1 MTDLSIVVPTY
12 EAAGW
17 LAGAQRAVLAQDVGD
32 LEVVVVDDGSHDG
45 TADLCLAIAARDA
58 RVRVVPLESNQGVS
72 HARQVAV
79 EHARAPYVWFV
90 DADDLVAPEAAA
102 RMLAAAHRTGAD
114 VVMARSRFVYPD
126 STTRPVPCPPPGVRH
141 GTDVL
146 RTLLRGETSGHL
158 WNKLLRRDLMR
169 PEDFVRA
176 RAHSDLALAAA
187 ALGRA
192 RTGVAIDAHVYDYRL
207 REGSIITSRRSRAES
222 LRVVGE
228 AVARTAAAH
237 GIAAGDP
244 DYDYFRCRFITLSA
258 VKDLVDASPVPDADR
273 RRALRDEIGPRQ
285 LRALA
290 ARGDTRRLALALTAR
305 CSLPAHRVLLALA
318 AR

>member
-17 LAGAQRAVLAQDVGD
+17 LAGALRAVLAQDVGD

-58 RVRVVPLESNQGVS
+58 RVRVVPLTSNQGVS

-79 EHARAPYVWFV
+79 EQARGPYVWFV

-102 RMLAAAHRTGAD
+102 RMLAAAHRTSAD

-146 RTLLRGETSGHL
+146 RTLLRGEISGHL
-158 WNKLLRRDLMR
+158 WNKLLRRDLLR

-176 RAHSDLALAAA
+176 RAHSDLALTAA

-192 RTGVAIDAHVYDYRL
+192 RTAVAIDTHVYDYRL

-222 LRVVGE
+222 LRVVGD

-237 GIAAGDP
+237 GIGPGDP

-273 RRALRDEIGPRQ
+273 LRALRDEIGARE
-285 LRALA
+285 LRVLA
-290 ARGDTRRLALALTAR
+290 ARGDHRRLALALTAR